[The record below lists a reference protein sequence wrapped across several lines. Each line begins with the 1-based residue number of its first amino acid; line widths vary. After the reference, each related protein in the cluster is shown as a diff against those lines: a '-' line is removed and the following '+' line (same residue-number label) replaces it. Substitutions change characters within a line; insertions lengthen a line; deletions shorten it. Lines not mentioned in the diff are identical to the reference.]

1 MGAVVS
7 PAHAAQRPRR
17 ATGTSLA
24 AILLSLGCFA
34 AVMALHVLRG
44 DMDPMK
50 RVMSEYA
57 NGSYGVVMTVA
68 FYAFGLSAL
77 ALGFRLR
84 TALTRRGAGKIV
96 PGLLAVTG
104 IALLLS
110 GAFEVGRPLVPDTI
124 EETVHSLASVTAF
137 VLLITAMLIFSFVA
151 GRDPQ
156 WRSYAWRS
164 WSLAGVAAAAA
175 MASPWADATRWS
187 GVVQRILGGAVL
199 VWLVLTPLRLRANA
213 RSR

>member
-1 MGAVVS
+1 MGAVANPVQ
-7 PAHAAQRPRR
+7 AAQRPRR

-24 AILLSLGCFA
+24 AIVFSLACFG
-34 AVMALHVLRG
+34 AVMLLHVVRG

-50 RVMSEYA
+50 QVMSEYA

-68 FYAFGLSAL
+68 FYSFGLSAL

-84 TALTRRGAGKIV
+84 TALARRGAGKVV

-110 GAFEVGRPLVPDTI
+110 GAFEVGRPVVPDTM
-124 EETVHSLASVTAF
+124 EEAIHSLASVTAF
-137 VLLITAMLIFSFVA
+137 VLLIVAMLLFSFA
-151 GRDPQ
+151 SARDDA

-164 WSLAGVAAAAA
+164 WTLSGVAAAAA

-187 GVVQRILGGAVL
+187 GIVQRILGAAVL
-199 VWLVLTPLRLRANA
+199 AWLILTPLRLRANA